1 MQILRHPRFGSGKIW
16 MCRSWIVQNLD
27 HAESGLC
34 KILINHA
41 ILGSYKF
48 LILQNLDSAWFLW
61 VDIIFHLDC
70 ADFASSK
77 IWIRQDLDC
86 AEVGLFKFWIVQNL
100 DFAEVG
106 LCKIRTSQDLDHAK
120 LGSCRIFASFYFHV
134 QRPNIHCGLCFLSGN
149 VDLFGLQHIIEWTEE
164 GLCTSRCSVHKIIA
178 LYGNF
183 RWSYS
188 FHEPIIFEFVNF
200 SFTYFATE
208 VARSCTLQI

>member
-41 ILGSYKF
+41 ILGSYKI

-77 IWIRQDLDC
+77 IWISC
-86 AEVGLFKFWIVQNL
+86 KIWIVQNL
-100 DFAEVG
+100 DCSSF
-106 LCKIRTSQDLDHAK
+106 
-120 LGSCRIFASFYFHV
+120 GSCRIWILQKLDCAKFGPVKIWIMRNLDRAEFLQVFTFTFSDPTYTVVCVFWAEMSTCLACSTLLNELRKVYV
-134 QRPNIHCGLCFLSGN
+134 QAAVVFIRL
-149 VDLFGLQHIIEWTEE
+149 
-164 GLCTSRCSVHKIIA
+164 
-178 LYGNF
+178 
-183 RWSYS
+183 
-188 FHEPIIFEFVNF
+188 
-200 SFTYFATE
+200 
-208 VARSCTLQI
+208 